1 MTIDYSKLIQGLR
14 RASLIVGILSAS
26 IGVGM
31 CMVYAFNLNLVPPHV
46 RIEWAWRTALLA
58 SLVVYLC
65 KEAREF

>member
-1 MTIDYSKLIQGLR
+1 MTIDYAKLIQGLR
-14 RASLIVGILSAS
+14 RASLLVGILSAS

-31 CMVYAFNLNLVPPHV
+31 CMVYAFNLDSVPPHI

>member
-1 MTIDYSKLIQGLR
+1 MTIDYAKLIQGLR
-14 RASLIVGILSAS
+14 RAALLVGILSGAT
-26 IGVGM
+26 GVGM
-31 CMVYAFNLNLVPPHV
+31 CMAYAFNLGTIPPHI